1 MMCLGL
7 RISGGD
13 YSFMGSDEEGGID
26 MNEVVQWPT
35 PTLSKPYS
43 DTPSDARND
52 P

>member
-13 YSFMGSDEEGGID
+13 YSFMGSDEEGGIA
-26 MNEVVQWPT
+26 MNEVVRSAQ
-35 PTLSKPYS
+35 PYS
-43 DTPSDARND
+43 DSPSDARND